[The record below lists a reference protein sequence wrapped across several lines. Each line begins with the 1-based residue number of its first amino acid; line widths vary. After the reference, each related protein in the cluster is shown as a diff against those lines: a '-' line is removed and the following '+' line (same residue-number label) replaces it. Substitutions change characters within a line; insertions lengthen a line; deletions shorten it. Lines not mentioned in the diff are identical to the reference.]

1 MPELTTRTERR
12 AVFDVLLSALLFAS
26 CNIAWRFGD
35 GEALG
40 VIAFRA
46 VFGALVA
53 ALLGWRVKGASW
65 RQPLQ
70 TKNGIIAVVISVI
83 GLVAAGTMFR
93 ILDGPL
99 AGLALAALPAVALLV
114 RDRSGRTATLCALG
128 SSIAA
133 AIGLI
138 IAIEGDSHSLS
149 WAAASLAVFFVAIDV
164 AGMRTTEIA
173 MEEGI
178 HPSAFVTC
186 VMVCSSIVLMPL
198 ALVTGSLGD
207 TSVIFGSIGAAAA
220 VAVFGTVGRLLRA
233 ESLPAAG
240 VAATAASTQ
249 INALA
254 TAVGGIVIFSDEISL
269 PSLVATLVAAAL
281 GATAVVSAAHWR
293 LRRNPELALPLEP

>member
-1 MPELTTRTERR
+1 MAAITTRTERR
-12 AVFDVLLSALLFAS
+12 AVFDVLISALLFAA

-35 GEALG
+35 GVALG

-46 VFGALVA
+46 LFGAAVA

-70 TKNGIIAVVISVI
+70 TKNGIIAVVISVL

-93 ILDGPL
+93 TLDGPL

-114 RDRSGRTATLCALG
+114 RDRSGRLATYCALG
-128 SSIAA
+128 SSVA
-133 AIGLI
+133 AIVGLL
-138 IAIEGDSHSLS
+138 IAIEGESHSLT
-149 WAAASLAVFFVAIDV
+149 WTAAGLAVAFVAIDV

-173 MEEGI
+173 MEDGI

-186 VMVCSSIVLMPL
+186 VMVCSTVVLMPL
-198 ALVTGSLGD
+198 ALVTGSFGD
-207 TSVIFGSIGAAAA
+207 SSVIFGSIGAALA
-220 VAVFGTVGRLLRA
+220 VAIFGTVGRLLRA

-254 TAVGGIVIFSDEISL
+254 TAIGGIVIFSDEISL
-269 PSLVATLVAAAL
+269 ASLVATLVAAAL
-281 GATAVVSAAHWR
+281 GATAVVAAAHWR
-293 LRRNPELALPLEP
+293 LSRNPELALPLEP

>member
-1 MPELTTRTERR
+1 LAAITTRTERR
-12 AVFDVLLSALLFAS
+12 AVFDVLFSALLFAA

-35 GEALG
+35 GVALG

-46 VFGALVA
+46 LFGAAVA
-53 ALLGWRVKGASW
+53 ALLGWRVKSASW

-70 TKNGIIAVVISVI
+70 TKNGVIAVVISVL

-93 ILDGPL
+93 TLDGPL
-99 AGLALAALPAVALLV
+99 AGLALASLPAVALLV
-114 RDRSGRTATLCALG
+114 RDRSGRLATYCALG
-128 SSIAA
+128 SSVA
-133 AIGLI
+133 AIVGLF
-138 IAIEGDSHSLS
+138 IAIEGESQSLT
-149 WAAASLAVFFVAIDV
+149 WAAAALAVAFVAIDV

-186 VMVCSSIVLMPL
+186 VMVCSTVVLMPL

-207 TSVIFGSIGAAAA
+207 GSVIFGSIGAALA
-220 VAVFGTVGRLLRA
+220 VAIFGTVGRLLRA

-254 TAVGGIVIFSDEISL
+254 TAIGGIVIFSDDISL
-269 PSLVATLVAAAL
+269 ASLVATLVAAAL